1 MSNYENKKSYNNV
14 SPNSEETLVPILA
27 IELAKWN
34 NQAIRDGLIKAGDL
48 LDKENLETWHL
59 GGRKILV
66 GFVPVPKIQ
75 AETMIRAFW
84 DDVNEYI
91 ESTRKKRCIIANKNG
106 ELIRCPKCN
115 DCNMC
120 DNKDNPENITSHFVS
135 LDKFIDDKTD
145 EDSEGWDPT
154 GNTFHEDL
162 SAALSMLNDLI
173 RDVTKCDA
181 KCGKIIK
188 LLAEGFSKKE
198 IIGMLEMNKGKT
210 QAYAFIEK
218 TQKLA
223 KEIYDKNYK

>member
-1 MSNYENKKSYNNV
+1 MPNYENKKSYNNV
-14 SPNSEETLVPILA
+14 NPKTGEVLVPILA
-27 IELAKWN
+27 IELIKWN
-34 NQAIRDGLIKAGDL
+34 NQAIRDGLIKAGEL

-66 GFVPVPKIQ
+66 GFVPVPEIQ
-75 AETMIRAFW
+75 AETMIKAFW

-91 ESTRKKRCIIANKNG
+91 ENTRKKRCLIANKNG

-115 DCNMC
+115 DCNIC
-120 DNKDNPENITSHFVS
+120 DNKDNPENITSRFVS

-145 EDSEGWDPT
+145 ADSDGWDPT
-154 GNTFHEDL
+154 GNTFNEDI
-162 SAALSMLNDLI
+162 SAALSMLNALI
-173 RDVTKCDA
+173 EDVTKCDA
-181 KCGKIIK
+181 RSGKIIK

-198 IIGMLEMNKGKT
+198 IIDMVELNKGKT

-223 KEIYDKNYK
+223 KEIYDKNYR